1 VAKEDRCHSS
11 IAVFT
16 PPSFNSN
23 ELPLVHLAVAA
34 RTDVG
39 RIRKGNEDSL
49 HASANAHRG
58 LFIVADGM
66 GGHAAGEV
74 ASEMAVEIVSHD
86 LSDLNDLESA
96 DAYEKVARALRDANR
111 AVYERTR
118 TERDKLGMGSTV
130 SALLLSETRYI
141 VGHVGDSRIYLVRD
155 GTMRQLTRDHSLVQ
169 EQVDAGL
176 LTPEQARR
184 HPQSNVITRCIGMA
198 DEIEP
203 DVFDGEARVGDSFLL
218 ASDGLTGMIEDR
230 RIQQLLVSRAK
241 PERIVDALIQE
252 ANVNGGNDNITAVVV
267 RVLTADSVN
276 TDRDVTP
283 VPPAPTH
290 G

>member
-1 VAKEDRCHSS
+1 M
-11 IAVFT
+11 
-16 PPSFNSN
+16 
-23 ELPLVHLAVAA
+23 HLAVAA

-39 RIRKGNEDSL
+39 RVRKGNEDSL
-49 HASANAHRG
+49 HASANPYRG

-66 GGHAAGEV
+66 GGHAAGEI

-86 LSDLNDLESA
+86 LSDLNDLDSA
-96 DAYEKVARALRDANR
+96 DSHDRVARSLRDANR
-111 AVYERTR
+111 AVFERTR

-130 SALLLSETRYI
+130 SALLLSETRYV
-141 VGHVGDSRIYLVRD
+141 VGHVGDSRIYIVRD
-155 GTMRQLTRDHSLVQ
+155 GEMHQLTKDHSLVQ

-203 DVFDGEARVGDSFLL
+203 DVFDGEARVGDAFLL
-218 ASDGLTGMIEDR
+218 ASDGLTGMIDDR
-230 RIQQLLVSRAK
+230 RIQQLLMSRAK

-252 ANVNGGNDNITAVVV
+252 ANMNGGNDNITAVVV
-267 RVLTADSVN
+267 RVLAAESTN
-276 TDRDVTP
+276 TDREVTP
-283 VPPAPTH
+283 IPPARTH

>member
-1 VAKEDRCHSS
+1 
-11 IAVFT
+11 
-16 PPSFNSN
+16 
-23 ELPLVHLAVAA
+23 VHLAVAA

-49 HASANAHRG
+49 HASANAYRG

-74 ASEMAVEIVSHD
+74 ASEMAVEMVSHE
-86 LSDLNDLESA
+86 LSDLNDLEST
-96 DAYEKVARALRDANR
+96 DAHERVARALRDANR

-130 SALLLSETRYI
+130 SALLLSETRYL

-155 GTMRQLTRDHSLVQ
+155 GQMRQLTKDHSLVQ

-203 DVFDGEARVGDSFLL
+203 DVFDGDARIGDAFLL
-218 ASDGLTGMIEDR
+218 ASDGLTGMVDDR
-230 RIQQLLVSRAK
+230 RIQQLLLSRAK

-267 RVLTADSVN
+267 RVLTEESTN
-276 TDRDVTP
+276 TDREVTP
-283 VPPAPTH
+283 IPPARTH

>member
-1 VAKEDRCHSS
+1 MVPS
-11 IAVFT
+11 INRITHRFYH
-16 PPSFNSN
+16 SN

-39 RIRKGNEDSL
+39 RVRKGNEDSL

-74 ASEMAVEIVSHD
+74 ASEMAVEMVSHD
-86 LSDLNDLESA
+86 LSDLNDLEATDSH
-96 DAYEKVARALRDANR
+96 ERVAHALRDANR

-130 SALLLSETRYI
+130 SALLLSETRYV

-155 GTMRQLTRDHSLVQ
+155 GQMRQLTKDHSLVQ

-203 DVFDGEARVGDSFLL
+203 DVFDGAVRVGDAFLL
-218 ASDGLTGMIEDR
+218 ASDGLTGMVEDR

-267 RVLTADSVN
+267 RVLSAESSDGN
-276 TDRDVTP
+276 RDNIREVTP
-283 VPPAPTH
+283 IPPAPAH

>member
-1 VAKEDRCHSS
+1 M
-11 IAVFT
+11 
-16 PPSFNSN
+16 
-23 ELPLVHLAVAA
+23 HLAVAA

-49 HASANAHRG
+49 HASANAYRG

-74 ASEMAVEIVSHD
+74 ASEMAVEMVSHD
-86 LSDLNDLESA
+86 LSDLNDLESPEA
-96 DAYEKVARALRDANR
+96 HDRVARTLREANR

-130 SALLLSETRYI
+130 SALLLSETRFV

-155 GTMRQLTRDHSLVQ
+155 GKMVQLTKDHSLVQ

-176 LTPEQARR
+176 LTPDQARR

-198 DEIEP
+198 DEIDP
-203 DVFDGEARVGDSFLL
+203 DVFDGDARVGDAFLL
-218 ASDGLTGMIEDR
+218 ASDGLTGMVDDR
-230 RIQQLLVSRAK
+230 RIAQLLLSRAR

-267 RVLTADSVN
+267 RVLAAESNN

>member
-1 VAKEDRCHSS
+1 M
-11 IAVFT
+11 
-16 PPSFNSN
+16 
-23 ELPLVHLAVAA
+23 
-34 RTDVG
+34 
-39 RIRKGNEDSL
+39 
-49 HASANAHRG
+49 HASANAFRG

-86 LSDLNDLESA
+86 LSDLNDLDSS
-96 DAYEKVARALRDANR
+96 DSHDRVARSLRDANR
-111 AVYERTR
+111 AVFERTR

-130 SALLLSETRYI
+130 SALLLSETRYV
-141 VGHVGDSRIYLVRD
+141 VGHVGDSRIYIVRD
-155 GTMRQLTRDHSLVQ
+155 GVMHQLTKDHSLVQ

-203 DVFDGEARVGDSFLL
+203 DVFDGEARVGDAFLL
-218 ASDGLTGMIEDR
+218 ASDGLTGMIDDR

-252 ANVNGGNDNITAVVV
+252 ANMNGGNDNITAVVV
-267 RVLTADSVN
+267 RVLAAESTS
-276 TDRDVTP
+276 TDREVTP
-283 VPPAPTH
+283 IPPARTH

>member
-1 VAKEDRCHSS
+1 M
-11 IAVFT
+11 
-16 PPSFNSN
+16 
-23 ELPLVHLAVAA
+23 HLAVAA

-39 RIRKGNEDSL
+39 RVRKGNEDSL
-49 HASANAHRG
+49 HASANAYRG

-86 LSDLNDLESA
+86 LSDLNDLDSA
-96 DAYEKVARALRDANR
+96 DSHDRVARSLRDANR
-111 AVYERTR
+111 AVFERTR

-130 SALLLSETRYI
+130 SALLLSETRYV
-141 VGHVGDSRIYLVRD
+141 VGHVGDSRIYIVRD
-155 GTMRQLTRDHSLVQ
+155 GVMHQLTKDHSLVQ

-203 DVFDGEARVGDSFLL
+203 DVFDGEARVGDAFLL
-218 ASDGLTGMIEDR
+218 ASDGLTGMIDDR

-252 ANVNGGNDNITAVVV
+252 ANMNGGNDNITAVVV
-267 RVLTADSVN
+267 RVLAAESTS
-276 TDRDVTP
+276 TDREVTP
-283 VPPAPTH
+283 IPPARTH

>member
-1 VAKEDRCHSS
+1 
-11 IAVFT
+11 
-16 PPSFNSN
+16 
-23 ELPLVHLAVAA
+23 
-34 RTDVG
+34 
-39 RIRKGNEDSL
+39 
-49 HASANAHRG
+49 
-58 LFIVADGM
+58 M

-86 LSDLNDLESA
+86 LSDLNDLDAA
-96 DAYEKVARALRDANR
+96 DAHDRVARSLRDANR
-111 AVYERTR
+111 AVFERTR

-130 SALLLSETRYI
+130 SALLLSETRYV
-141 VGHVGDSRIYLVRD
+141 VGHVGDSRIYIVRD
-155 GTMRQLTRDHSLVQ
+155 GEMHQLTKDHSLVQ

-203 DVFDGEARVGDSFLL
+203 DVFDGEARVGDAFLL

-252 ANVNGGNDNITAVVV
+252 ANMNGGNDNITAVVV
-267 RVLTADSVN
+267 RVLAAESASAD
-276 TDRDVTP
+276 REVTP
-283 VPPAPTH
+283 IPPARTH

>member
-1 VAKEDRCHSS
+1 
-11 IAVFT
+11 
-16 PPSFNSN
+16 
-23 ELPLVHLAVAA
+23 
-34 RTDVG
+34 
-39 RIRKGNEDSL
+39 
-49 HASANAHRG
+49 
-58 LFIVADGM
+58 M

-86 LSDLNDLESA
+86 LSDLNDL
-96 DAYEKVARALRDANR
+96 DASDAHERVAQALRDANR

-130 SALLLSETRYI
+130 SALLLSETRFV
-141 VGHVGDSRIYLVRD
+141 VGHVGDSRIYLIRD
-155 GTMRQLTRDHSLVQ
+155 GQMRQLTKDHSLVQ

-176 LTPEQARR
+176 LTAEQARR

-203 DVFDGEARVGDSFLL
+203 DVFDGEARIGDAYLL

-230 RIQQLLVSRAK
+230 RIQQLLMSRAK

-252 ANVNGGNDNITAVVV
+252 ANINGGNDNITAVVV
-267 RVLTADSVN
+267 RVLNEESTI
-276 TDRDVTP
+276 DRDVTP
-283 VPPAPTH
+283 IPPAPAH